1 MNKFSSR
8 VLQCEFVRTLWLP
21 RGSNYFF
28 FNLTFFLIALVKSEK
43 KNQRRFET
51 GAPCARMTKCTSFRV
66 CMLVNSQIYLYFFL
80 QALNNLS
87 FKYYLS
93 PSVRIYIKEILYPD
107 CSEGFLG
114 LLFNSV
120 LAYIGNFFI

>member
-1 MNKFSSR
+1 MYVF
-8 VLQCEFVRTLWLP
+8 
-21 RGSNYFF
+21 
-28 FNLTFFLIALVKSEK
+28 
-43 KNQRRFET
+43 
-51 GAPCARMTKCTSFRV
+51 PCVYAGEQSDLF
-66 CMLVNSQIYLYFFL
+66 IFFL

-120 LAYIGNFFI
+120 LAYIRNFFLFEREM